1 MKATV
6 SYCLCRIICTE
17 RCVAK
22 PIYFNQ
28 MLVVYC
34 EKRRIFDSILQY
46 IVLISRGRAI
56 RGRCVRYLVNTYI
69 VWVNM
74 FLVRLNQE
82 IEPRYYRFR
91 LWPNVCLSG
100 LFYDPIC
107 WSILKSE
114 SIDSM
119 FRWLR
124 FLVIYVA
131 RRPWCGMIA
140 NAFRV
145 VYLSR
150 LFIFFG

>member
-17 RCVAK
+17 QCVAK
-22 PIYFNQ
+22 SIYFNQ

-46 IVLISRGRAI
+46 IVLSISRGRAI
-56 RGRCVRYLVNTYI
+56 RGRCVLYLVNTYI

-100 LFYDPIC
+100 LFYDV
-107 WSILKSE
+107 SYLLKYIE
-114 SIDSM
+114 IWINRFDVSM
-119 FRWLR
+119 AEVFWLFMLHDDR
-124 FLVIYVA
+124 GVGWLQCI
-131 RRPWCGMIA
+131 
-140 NAFRV
+140 
-145 VYLSR
+145 
-150 LFIFFG
+150 